1 LIRKLIASGAVVA
14 VAVVALMVLT
24 IGSGP
29 KSAEAHVVS
38 ISGPAAVNTFDTANI
53 VVIANNGHGDVHIT
67 ASAGAFIDCD
77 YEDFSPCQY
86 DPFNTAYD
94 FWVDDGSGDVDII
107 DLDWISPPGFPGGAV
122 LFTACQD
129 DQECPAT
136 AKTLTIQVNGAP
148 ASIKLIAQRGYTNE
162 GGSSLCADTP
172 VYVIAAFEYSYNNN
186 TTFDNNRAIICAEVR
201 DSVGHALTDQ
211 QVQWSVSGGGCLDDG
226 VTNTG
231 SNGVTHNRLESCG
244 TGNSGDTASVTAQSG
259 VLSAAVTVEFGG
271 DPASC
276 TLTVTPDPLDIG
288 DNATVSFVAVDE
300 LGNKVPDGIIIH
312 FVEVDSGDGSDN
324 VQIVDAD
331 DDTVNSE
338 ASAALI
344 GAISGLTTIAANI
357 DTIAGADPIC
367 SEAIEL
373 SGDVHVHPDDCDD
386 EDGILYGN
394 QPPAG
399 GGFGTFAYCGGS
411 WEGLLDAS
419 GCPEATS
426 VFFYN
431 DPSGGFEVWIPGS
444 DVAAVNAEILARWPN
459 EHDPIPEGTIFTAK
473 CK

>member
-1 LIRKLIASGAVVA
+1 
-14 VAVVALMVLT
+14 MVLT
-24 IGSGP
+24 IGNGP

-38 ISGPAAVNTFDTANI
+38 ISGPSSVNTFGVANI
-53 VVIANNGHGDVHIT
+53 FVIAQDSHDADVRIT
-67 ASAGAFIDCD
+67 ASAGGFIDCD
-77 YEDFSPCQY
+77 YEGFNDCVTY
-86 DPFNTAYD
+86 DEAGIPPYQFT
-94 FWVDDGSGDVDII
+94 VDEDSGDVDVI
-107 DLDWISPPGFPGGAV
+107 DLDWIAPPGFPGGAV
-122 LFTACQD
+122 LFTACQF
-129 DQECPAT
+129 DQNCPED

-148 ASIKLIAQRGYTNE
+148 ASIKLVAQRGYTNE

-172 VYVIAAFEYSYNNN
+172 VYVIAAFEYSFNNA

-244 TGNSGDTASVTAQSG
+244 TGNSGDVATVTAQSG
-259 VLSAAVTVEFGG
+259 VLSNSVTVEFGG

-276 TLTVTPDPLDIG
+276 TIPIPDTLDIG
-288 DNATVSFVAVDE
+288 DSADFVATFVDE
-300 LGNKVPDGIIIH
+300 LGNKVPDGIIAHVI
-312 FVEVDSGDGSDN
+312 EVDSGDGGDN
-324 VQIVDAD
+324 VDVVSAAE
-331 DDTVNSE
+331 DTVNSQVTGSII
-338 ASAALI
+338 A
-344 GAISGLTTIAANI
+344 AISGLTTVGVSLE
-357 DTIAGADPIC
+357 TIAGADVTC
-367 SEAIEL
+367 TEAVEL
-373 SGDVHVHPDDCDD
+373 TGDVHVHPDACED

-399 GGFGTFAYCGGS
+399 GGFGTFAFCGGS
-411 WEGLLDAS
+411 WEGLLEAS

-431 DPSGGFEVWIPGS
+431 TPAGDFEVWIPGS
-444 DVAAVNAEILARWPN
+444 DVAAVNAEILARFPN
-459 EHDPIPEGTIFTAK
+459 EHMPIPEGTIFTAK